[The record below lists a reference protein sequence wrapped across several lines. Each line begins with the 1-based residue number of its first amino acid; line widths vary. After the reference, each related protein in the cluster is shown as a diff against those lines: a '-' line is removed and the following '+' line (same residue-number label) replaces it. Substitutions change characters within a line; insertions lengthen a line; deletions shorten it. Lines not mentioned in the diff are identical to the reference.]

1 LIPERIGNMNPATL
15 IITVI
20 LILLAFLIIAGRL
33 LSDLLLG
40 IKRQT
45 YEEAREW
52 QEERIDIGWYD
63 IIDKQTYKVQSFDGY
78 TLNVQLLINPVPSE
92 KYVIISHGYTDN
104 LIGSLKYAKIYI
116 DLGFNVVIYD
126 LRGHGLNEPTYCTYT
141 VRERKDLRE
150 LIKDTIS
157 RHQDM
162 EALGLHGESL
172 GAATSI
178 AVLNYQPDIDFIVS
192 DCAFSDIKSVL
203 EGGLRSA
210 HLPVSILKLAG
221 FFIKLRF
228 QVSFNGM
235 RPIDCLKGNRKPILF
250 IHGQD
255 DDLIPPYHSE
265 MMVAETEGYKDL
277 RLIKGAGHA
286 ESVLKEPEEYA
297 EYVREFLDVVYN
309 DK

>member
-1 LIPERIGNMNPATL
+1 
-15 IITVI
+15 
-20 LILLAFLIIAGRL
+20 
-33 LSDLLLG
+33 
-40 IKRQT
+40 
-45 YEEAREW
+45 
-52 QEERIDIGWYD
+52 
-63 IIDKQTYKVQSFDGY
+63 
-78 TLNVQLLINPVPSE
+78 
-92 KYVIISHGYTDN
+92 
-104 LIGSLKYAKIYI
+104 
-116 DLGFNVVIYD
+116 
-126 LRGHGLNEPTYCTYT
+126 
-141 VRERKDLRE
+141 
-150 LIKDTIS
+150 
-157 RHQDM
+157 M